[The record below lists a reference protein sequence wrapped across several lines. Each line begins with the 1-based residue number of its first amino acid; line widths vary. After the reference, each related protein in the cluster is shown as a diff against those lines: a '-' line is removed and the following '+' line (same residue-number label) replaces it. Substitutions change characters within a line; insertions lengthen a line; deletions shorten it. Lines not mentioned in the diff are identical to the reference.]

1 MDTIM
6 KLIPTLLLVPALA
19 LAQTAPKTA
28 SSGAAAKP
36 HLTAHAATAASGC
49 VKEPDLASPKV
60 PALPA
65 SAPCAKHL
73 YTITSSPTV
82 KLEGISTMEGSDLA
96 TRLGIV
102 SSSISLDYIDYKV
115 GTGELAAPHK
125 YYSVN
130 YTGFLTDGTIFD
142 SSALQGAPHTFLY
155 GHHDVI
161 PGWDTG
167 LDGMRVGGKR
177 RLIIPWQ
184 LAYGAQG
191 RPPKIPARADLIFD
205 LELVGQSDIAPP
217 PPAKP
222 VSPPVRPATAPAATP
237 APSGT
242 PAPAAAPAAPPA
254 ATAPATP
261 PAATPPTPATPP
273 R

>member
-1 MDTIM
+1 MRPTM
-6 KLIPTLLLVPALA
+6 KLISILLLVPALA
-19 LAQTAPKTA
+19 LAQTAPKPA
-28 SSGAAAKP
+28 SPAAATKAHP
-36 HLTAHAATAASGC
+36 AAHAATPAGAC
-49 VKEPDLASPKV
+49 VKEPDLSSPKI

-65 SAPCAKHL
+65 GAPCAKHL
-73 YTITSSPTV
+73 FTITSIPTV
-82 KLEGISTMEGSDLA
+82 KLEGVSTMEGPDLA

-167 LDGMRVGGKR
+167 IDGMRVGGKR

-184 LAYGAQG
+184 LAYGVNG
-191 RPPKIPARADLIFD
+191 RPPKIPAHADLIFD
-205 LELVGQSDIAPP
+205 LELVSQSDIAPP

-222 VSPPVRPATAPAATP
+222 VPPPVKPPTPPAAPP
-237 APSGT
+237 AP
-242 PAPAAAPAAPPA
+242 PAAPATPPPPSTPTTPPA
-254 ATAPATP
+254 ATAP
-261 PAATPPTPATPP
+261 PATPP
-273 R
+273 K